1 MVLKGGNYY
10 GENNRFKFDVRHCL
24 ASRQNPTTNAEI
36 VFPYSSTTCNP
47 ADDEIYGKISQIV
60 DPPVIRAM
68 QDSMNVITKL
78 NPVCNLPWP
87 NAFNAISQ
95 IPLDV
100 RTNLAESV
108 LQQLDTVE
116 ISHTDVPEVTE
127 EQEKQID
134 ELFPTLKEKSLS
146 RDKIIRLIILIINV
160 IFTLA
165 TYEMESISHEDAI
178 QAHND
183 AIQAH
188 EDAVQAHMDFIQS
201 QVMESTKKAMT
212 SQASQ
217 NASSD
222 SVNDEY

>member
-1 MVLKGGNYY
+1 MAKITDLSSMSDIAWQAVKIQQQMQKL
-10 GENNRFKFDVRHCL
+10 
-24 ASRQNPTTNAEI
+24 
-36 VFPYSSTTCNP
+36 YSLTLPPP
-47 ADDEIYGKISQIV
+47 AIQQLMKSVEKISQIT
-60 DPPVIRAM
+60 DPPAIRAI

-78 NPVCNLPWP
+78 NPACSLPWS

-100 RTNLAESV
+100 RTDLAESL
-108 LQQLDTVE
+108 LQQLDPVE
-116 ISHTDVPEVTE
+116 ISHTDVPDVTE

>member
-1 MVLKGGNYY
+1 MAKITDLSSMSGIAWQAVKIQQQMQKL
-10 GENNRFKFDVRHCL
+10 
-24 ASRQNPTTNAEI
+24 
-36 VFPYSSTTCNP
+36 YSLTLPPP
-47 ADDEIYGKISQIV
+47 AIQQLMKSVEKISQIT
-60 DPPVIRAM
+60 DPPAIRAI
-68 QDSMNVITKL
+68 QDSINVITKL
-78 NPVCNLPWP
+78 NPACNLPWSD
-87 NAFNAISQ
+87 AFNAISQ

-100 RTNLAESV
+100 RTDLAESF
-108 LQQLDTVE
+108 LQQLDPVE
-116 ISHTDVPEVTE
+116 ISHADVPEVTE

-222 SVNDEY
+222 SVNDEH

>member
-1 MVLKGGNYY
+1 MAKITDLSSMSGIAWQAVKIQQQMQRL
-10 GENNRFKFDVRHCL
+10 
-24 ASRQNPTTNAEI
+24 
-36 VFPYSSTTCNP
+36 YSLTLPQP
-47 ADDEIYGKISQIV
+47 AIQQLMKSMEKISQIT
-60 DPPVIRAM
+60 DPPAIRAI

-78 NPVCNLPWP
+78 NPACNLPWSD
-87 NAFNAISQ
+87 AFNAISQ

-100 RTNLAESV
+100 RTDLAESF
-108 LQQLDTVE
+108 LQQLDPVE
-116 ISHTDVPEVTE
+116 ISHADVPEVTE

-178 QAHND
+178 QAH
-183 AIQAH
+183 

-217 NASSD
+217 NSSSD

>member
-1 MVLKGGNYY
+1 M
-10 GENNRFKFDVRHCL
+10 
-24 ASRQNPTTNAEI
+24 
-36 VFPYSSTTCNP
+36 
-47 ADDEIYGKISQIV
+47 
-60 DPPVIRAM
+60 
-68 QDSMNVITKL
+68 
-78 NPVCNLPWP
+78 
-87 NAFNAISQ
+87 
-95 IPLDV
+95 
-100 RTNLAESV
+100 RTDLAESF
-108 LQQLDTVE
+108 LQQLDPVE
-116 ISHTDVPEVTE
+116 ISHADVPEVTE

>member
-1 MVLKGGNYY
+1 MAKITDLSSMSGIAWQAVKIQQQMQKL
-10 GENNRFKFDVRHCL
+10 
-24 ASRQNPTTNAEI
+24 
-36 VFPYSSTTCNP
+36 YSLTLPPP
-47 ADDEIYGKISQIV
+47 AIQQLMKSVEKISQIT
-60 DPPVIRAM
+60 DPPAIRAI

-78 NPVCNLPWP
+78 NPACNLPWSD
-87 NAFNAISQ
+87 AFNAISQ

-100 RTNLAESV
+100 RTDLAESF
-108 LQQLDTVE
+108 LQQLDPVE
-116 ISHTDVPEVTE
+116 ISHADVPEVTE

-178 QAHND
+178 QAH
-183 AIQAH
+183 

-222 SVNDEY
+222 SVNDEH

>member
-1 MVLKGGNYY
+1 MAKITDLSSMSDIAWQAAKIQQQMQ
-10 GENNRFKFDVRHCL
+10 KL
-24 ASRQNPTTNAEI
+24 
-36 VFPYSSTTCNP
+36 YSLTLPPP
-47 ADDEIYGKISQIV
+47 AIQQMMKSMEKISQIV

-68 QDSMNVITKL
+68 QVSMNVITKL

-178 QAHND
+178 QAQND

-201 QVMESTKKAMT
+201 QVMESTKKTMT

>member
-1 MVLKGGNYY
+1 MAKITDLSSKSGIAWQAVKIQQQMQRL
-10 GENNRFKFDVRHCL
+10 
-24 ASRQNPTTNAEI
+24 
-36 VFPYSSTTCNP
+36 YSLTLPPP
-47 ADDEIYGKISQIV
+47 AIQQLMKSMEKISQIT
-60 DPPVIRAM
+60 DPPAIRAI

-78 NPVCNLPWP
+78 NPACNLPWSD
-87 NAFNAISQ
+87 AFNAISQ

>member
-1 MVLKGGNYY
+1 MSGIAWQAVKIQQQMQRL
-10 GENNRFKFDVRHCL
+10 
-24 ASRQNPTTNAEI
+24 
-36 VFPYSSTTCNP
+36 YSLTLPQP
-47 ADDEIYGKISQIV
+47 AIQQLMKSMEKISQIT
-60 DPPVIRAM
+60 DPPAIRAI

-78 NPVCNLPWP
+78 NPACNLPWSD
-87 NAFNAISQ
+87 AFNAISQ

-100 RTNLAESV
+100 RTDLAESF
-108 LQQLDTVE
+108 LQQLDPVE
-116 ISHTDVPEVTE
+116 ISHADVPEVTE

-222 SVNDEY
+222 SVNDEYW

>member
-1 MVLKGGNYY
+1 MAKITDLSSMSGIAWQAVKIQQQMQKL
-10 GENNRFKFDVRHCL
+10 
-24 ASRQNPTTNAEI
+24 
-36 VFPYSSTTCNP
+36 YSLTLPPP
-47 ADDEIYGKISQIV
+47 AIQQLMNSVEKISQIT
-60 DPPVIRAM
+60 DPPAIRAI

-78 NPVCNLPWP
+78 NPACNLPWSD
-87 NAFNAISQ
+87 AFNAISQ

-100 RTNLAESV
+100 RTDLAESF
-108 LQQLDTVE
+108 LQQLDPVE
-116 ISHTDVPEVTE
+116 ISHADVPEVTE

-134 ELFPTLKEKSLS
+134 ELFPILKEKSLS

-222 SVNDEY
+222 SVNDEH

>member
-1 MVLKGGNYY
+1 MAKITDLSSMSDIAWQAVKIQQQMQKL
-10 GENNRFKFDVRHCL
+10 
-24 ASRQNPTTNAEI
+24 
-36 VFPYSSTTCNP
+36 YSLTLPPP
-47 ADDEIYGKISQIV
+47 AIQQLMKSVEKISQIT
-60 DPPVIRAM
+60 DPPAIRAI

-78 NPVCNLPWP
+78 NPACNLPWS

-100 RTNLAESV
+100 RTDLAESL
-108 LQQLDTVE
+108 LQQLDPVE
-116 ISHTDVPEVTE
+116 ISRTDVPEVTE

>member
-1 MVLKGGNYY
+1 MAKITDLSSMSGIAWQAVKIQQQMQKL
-10 GENNRFKFDVRHCL
+10 
-24 ASRQNPTTNAEI
+24 
-36 VFPYSSTTCNP
+36 YSLTLPPP
-47 ADDEIYGKISQIV
+47 AIQQLMKSVEKISQIT
-60 DPPVIRAM
+60 DPPAIRAI

-78 NPVCNLPWP
+78 NPACSLPWSD
-87 NAFNAISQ
+87 AFNAISQ

-100 RTNLAESV
+100 RTDLAESF
-108 LQQLDTVE
+108 LQQLDPVE
-116 ISHTDVPEVTE
+116 ISHADVPEVTE

-222 SVNDEY
+222 SVNDEH

>member
-1 MVLKGGNYY
+1 MAKITDLSSMSGIAWQVVKIQQQMQKL
-10 GENNRFKFDVRHCL
+10 
-24 ASRQNPTTNAEI
+24 
-36 VFPYSSTTCNP
+36 YSLTLPPP
-47 ADDEIYGKISQIV
+47 AIQQLMNSVEKISQIT
-60 DPPVIRAM
+60 DPPAIRAI

-78 NPVCNLPWP
+78 NPACNLPWSD
-87 NAFNAISQ
+87 AFNAISQ

-100 RTNLAESV
+100 RTDLAESF
-108 LQQLDTVE
+108 LQQLDPVE
-116 ISHTDVPEVTE
+116 ISHADVPEVTE

-217 NASSD
+217 NSSSD

>member
-1 MVLKGGNYY
+1 MVKITDLSSMSGIAWQAVKIQQQMQ
-10 GENNRFKFDVRHCL
+10 KL
-24 ASRQNPTTNAEI
+24 
-36 VFPYSSTTCNP
+36 YSLTLPPP
-47 ADDEIYGKISQIV
+47 AIQQLMNSVEKISQIT
-60 DPPVIRAM
+60 DPPAIRAI

-78 NPVCNLPWP
+78 NPACNLPWSD
-87 NAFNAISQ
+87 AFNAISQ

-100 RTNLAESV
+100 RTDLAESF
-108 LQQLDTVE
+108 LQQLDPVE
-116 ISHTDVPEVTE
+116 ISHTDVPDVTE

>member
-1 MVLKGGNYY
+1 MAKITDLSSMSGIAWQAVKIQQQMQRL
-10 GENNRFKFDVRHCL
+10 
-24 ASRQNPTTNAEI
+24 
-36 VFPYSSTTCNP
+36 YSLTLPQP
-47 ADDEIYGKISQIV
+47 AIQQLMKSMEKISQIT
-60 DPPVIRAM
+60 DPPAIRAI

>member
-1 MVLKGGNYY
+1 MVKITDLSSMSGIAWQAVKIQQQMQ
-10 GENNRFKFDVRHCL
+10 RL
-24 ASRQNPTTNAEI
+24 
-36 VFPYSSTTCNP
+36 YSLTLPPP
-47 ADDEIYGKISQIV
+47 AIQQLMNSVEKISQIT
-60 DPPVIRAM
+60 DPPAIRAI

-78 NPVCNLPWP
+78 NPACNLPWSD
-87 NAFNAISQ
+87 AFNAISQ

-100 RTNLAESV
+100 RTDLAESF
-108 LQQLDTVE
+108 LQQLDPVE
-116 ISHTDVPEVTE
+116 ISHADVLEVTE

>member
-1 MVLKGGNYY
+1 MAKITDLSSMSDIAWQAVKIQQQMQKL
-10 GENNRFKFDVRHCL
+10 
-24 ASRQNPTTNAEI
+24 
-36 VFPYSSTTCNP
+36 YSITIQPP
-47 ADDEIYGKISQIV
+47 AIQQLMKSMEKISQIT
-60 DPPVIRAM
+60 DPSAIRAI

-78 NPVCNLPWP
+78 NPACNLPWSD
-87 NAFNAISQ
+87 AFNAISQ

-100 RTNLAESV
+100 RTDLAESF
-108 LQQLDTVE
+108 LQQLDPVE
-116 ISHTDVPEVTE
+116 ISHANVPEVTE

>member
-1 MVLKGGNYY
+1 MAKITDLSSMSDIAWQAAKIQQQMQ
-10 GENNRFKFDVRHCL
+10 KL
-24 ASRQNPTTNAEI
+24 
-36 VFPYSSTTCNP
+36 YSLTLPPP
-47 ADDEIYGKISQIV
+47 AIQQMMKSMEKISQIV

>member
-1 MVLKGGNYY
+1 MAKITDLSSMSDIAWQAVKIQQQMQKL
-10 GENNRFKFDVRHCL
+10 
-24 ASRQNPTTNAEI
+24 
-36 VFPYSSTTCNP
+36 YSLTLPPP
-47 ADDEIYGKISQIV
+47 AIQQLMKSVEKISQIT
-60 DPPVIRAM
+60 DPSVIRSM

-78 NPVCNLPWP
+78 NPVCNLPWSD
-87 NAFNAISQ
+87 AFNAISQ

>member
-1 MVLKGGNYY
+1 MAKITDLSSMSGIAWQAVKIQQQMQRL
-10 GENNRFKFDVRHCL
+10 
-24 ASRQNPTTNAEI
+24 
-36 VFPYSSTTCNP
+36 YSLTLPQP
-47 ADDEIYGKISQIV
+47 AIQQLMKSMEKISQIT
-60 DPPVIRAM
+60 DPPAIRAI

-78 NPVCNLPWP
+78 NPACNLPWSD
-87 NAFNAISQ
+87 AFNAISQ

-100 RTNLAESV
+100 RTDLAESF
-108 LQQLDTVE
+108 LQQLAPVE
-116 ISHTDVPEVTE
+116 ISHADVPEVTE

-201 QVMESTKKAMT
+201 QVMESTK

-222 SVNDEY
+222 SVNDES

>member
-1 MVLKGGNYY
+1 MAKITDLSSMSDIAWQAVKIQQQMQKL
-10 GENNRFKFDVRHCL
+10 
-24 ASRQNPTTNAEI
+24 
-36 VFPYSSTTCNP
+36 YSLTLPPP
-47 ADDEIYGKISQIV
+47 AIQQLMKSVEKISQIT
-60 DPPVIRAM
+60 DPSAIRAI

-78 NPVCNLPWP
+78 NPACNLPWS

-100 RTNLAESV
+100 RTDLAESL
-108 LQQLDTVE
+108 LQQLDPVE
-116 ISHTDVPEVTE
+116 ISRTDVPEVTE

-212 SQASQ
+212 SQPSQ

>member
-1 MVLKGGNYY
+1 MAKITDLSSMSGIAWQAVKIQQQMQRL
-10 GENNRFKFDVRHCL
+10 
-24 ASRQNPTTNAEI
+24 
-36 VFPYSSTTCNP
+36 YSLTLPQP
-47 ADDEIYGKISQIV
+47 AIQQLMKSMEKISQIT
-60 DPPVIRAM
+60 DPPAIRAI

-78 NPVCNLPWP
+78 NPACNLPWSD
-87 NAFNAISQ
+87 AFNAISQ

-100 RTNLAESV
+100 RTDLAESF
-108 LQQLDTVE
+108 LQQLAPVE
-116 ISHTDVPEVTE
+116 ISHADVPEVTE

-222 SVNDEY
+222 SVNDES

>member
-1 MVLKGGNYY
+1 MAKITDLSSMSDIAWQAAKIQQQMQ
-10 GENNRFKFDVRHCL
+10 KL
-24 ASRQNPTTNAEI
+24 
-36 VFPYSSTTCNP
+36 YSLTLPPP
-47 ADDEIYGKISQIV
+47 AIQQMMKSMEKISQIV

-178 QAHND
+178 QAH
-183 AIQAH
+183 
-188 EDAVQAHMDFIQS
+188 MDFIQS

>member
-1 MVLKGGNYY
+1 MAKITDLSSMSDIAWQAAKIQQQMQ
-10 GENNRFKFDVRHCL
+10 KL
-24 ASRQNPTTNAEI
+24 
-36 VFPYSSTTCNP
+36 YSLTLPPP
-47 ADDEIYGKISQIV
+47 AIQQMMKSMEKISQIV

-165 TYEMESISHEDAI
+165 TYEMESISYEDAI

-201 QVMESTKKAMT
+201 QVMKSTKKAMT

>member
-1 MVLKGGNYY
+1 MAKITDLSSMSGIAWQAVKIQQQMQRL
-10 GENNRFKFDVRHCL
+10 
-24 ASRQNPTTNAEI
+24 
-36 VFPYSSTTCNP
+36 YSLTLPQP
-47 ADDEIYGKISQIV
+47 AIQQLMKSMEKISQIT
-60 DPPVIRAM
+60 DPPAIRAI

-78 NPVCNLPWP
+78 NPACNLPWSD
-87 NAFNAISQ
+87 AFNAISQ

-100 RTNLAESV
+100 RTDLAESF
-108 LQQLDTVE
+108 LQQLDPVE
-116 ISHTDVPEVTE
+116 ISHADVPEVTE

-178 QAHND
+178 QAH
-183 AIQAH
+183 

-222 SVNDEY
+222 SVNDEH

>member
-1 MVLKGGNYY
+1 MAKITDLSSMSGIAWQAVKIQQQMQRL
-10 GENNRFKFDVRHCL
+10 
-24 ASRQNPTTNAEI
+24 
-36 VFPYSSTTCNP
+36 YSLTLPQP
-47 ADDEIYGKISQIV
+47 AIQQLMKSMEKISQIT
-60 DPPVIRAM
+60 DPPAIRAI

-78 NPVCNLPWP
+78 NPACNLPWSD
-87 NAFNAISQ
+87 AFNAISQ
-95 IPLDV
+95 ISLDV
-100 RTNLAESV
+100 RTDLAESF
-108 LQQLDTVE
+108 LQQLDPVE
-116 ISHTDVPEVTE
+116 ISHANVPEVTE

>member
-1 MVLKGGNYY
+1 MAKITDLSSMSGIAWQAVKIQQQMQRL
-10 GENNRFKFDVRHCL
+10 
-24 ASRQNPTTNAEI
+24 
-36 VFPYSSTTCNP
+36 YSLTLPQP
-47 ADDEIYGKISQIV
+47 AIQQLMKSMEKISQIT
-60 DPPVIRAM
+60 DPPAIRAI

-78 NPVCNLPWP
+78 NPACNLPWSD
-87 NAFNAISQ
+87 AFNAISQ

-100 RTNLAESV
+100 RTDLAESF
-108 LQQLDTVE
+108 LQQLDPVE
-116 ISHTDVPEVTE
+116 ISHADVPEVTE

>member
-1 MVLKGGNYY
+1 MAKITDLSSMSDIAWQAVKIQQQMQKL
-10 GENNRFKFDVRHCL
+10 
-24 ASRQNPTTNAEI
+24 
-36 VFPYSSTTCNP
+36 YSLTLPPP
-47 ADDEIYGKISQIV
+47 AIQQLMKSVEKISQIT
-60 DPPVIRAM
+60 DPSAIRAI

-78 NPVCNLPWP
+78 NPACNLPWS

-100 RTNLAESV
+100 RTDLAESL
-108 LQQLDTVE
+108 LQQLDPVE
-116 ISHTDVPEVTE
+116 ISRTDVPEVTE

>member
-1 MVLKGGNYY
+1 MAKITDLSSMSGIAWQAVKIQQQMQKL
-10 GENNRFKFDVRHCL
+10 
-24 ASRQNPTTNAEI
+24 
-36 VFPYSSTTCNP
+36 YSLTLPPP
-47 ADDEIYGKISQIV
+47 AIQQLMKSVEKISQIT
-60 DPPVIRAM
+60 DPPAIRAI

-78 NPVCNLPWP
+78 NPACNLPWSD
-87 NAFNAISQ
+87 AFNAISQ
-95 IPLDV
+95 IPLDA
-100 RTNLAESV
+100 RTDLAESF
-108 LQQLDTVE
+108 LQQLDPVE
-116 ISHTDVPEVTE
+116 ISHADVPEVTE

-222 SVNDEY
+222 SVNDEH

>member
-1 MVLKGGNYY
+1 MAKITDLSSMSGIAWQAVKIQQQMQRL
-10 GENNRFKFDVRHCL
+10 
-24 ASRQNPTTNAEI
+24 
-36 VFPYSSTTCNP
+36 YSLTLPPP
-47 ADDEIYGKISQIV
+47 AIQQLMKAMEKISQIT
-60 DPPVIRAM
+60 DPPAIRAI

>member
-1 MVLKGGNYY
+1 MAKITDLSSMSGIAWQAVKIQQQMQRL
-10 GENNRFKFDVRHCL
+10 
-24 ASRQNPTTNAEI
+24 
-36 VFPYSSTTCNP
+36 YSLTLPPP
-47 ADDEIYGKISQIV
+47 AIQQLMKSMEKISQIT
-60 DPPVIRAM
+60 DPPAIRAI

-78 NPVCNLPWP
+78 NPACNLPWSD
-87 NAFNAISQ
+87 AFNAISQ

-100 RTNLAESV
+100 RTDLAESF
-108 LQQLDTVE
+108 LQQLDPVE
-116 ISHTDVPEVTE
+116 ISHANVPEVTE

-188 EDAVQAHMDFIQS
+188 EDAVQSHIDFIQP